1 MKKITLKLIA
11 VFFLLQCY
19 NLKAQTKSI
28 AFLGQAPTY
37 NDNISAAADGF
48 TYDDDRAAAVWFM
61 DVFIPS
67 QAVISGTYF
76 SFQDV
81 AEGADIS
88 SYDAIWIQS
97 DGATYPERLNEWPR
111 GVTEGDG
118 VTRHCVIKETGFEW
132 NGGDAA
138 CIALEDAFIS
148 SIRSFYEAG
157 GNIFLGNYAGKALE
171 VIGAFDGLTNPWEYR
186 PNQTFGDVTVNAANT
201 AGAWSTN
208 WSGNSSSSYISG
220 ITTTTATCSFSTQ
233 SIEFL
238 SADTEKKNRAC
249 QYNLDFGRIYDDIGG
264 TIADRRTEFENI
276 LNAEILLDNCDGN
289 EIQGAQFNPRTSGLG
304 TIVWYGSGVYDW
316 YAPGTGNNDNVKL
329 LTKNTLLSLADDGTT
344 LTSNNLNNSD
354 KVSVYPNPIVNNL
367 NINYSG
373 QAMTSVYDLSGK
385 KILTTNSKDIDF
397 SDFSNGI
404 YIIKVVDTKTN
415 QTYFSKVIK

>member
-1 MKKITLKLIA
+1 MKTITLKLIA
-11 VFFLLQCY
+11 VSFLLQCY
-19 NLKAQTKSI
+19 NLKAQSKSI

-37 NDNISAAADGF
+37 NDNIPTAADGF

-61 DVFIPS
+61 DVFVPS
-67 QAVISGTYF
+67 QADVSGTYF

-111 GVTEGDG
+111 GTTEGDG

-201 AGAWSTN
+201 AGAWSAN
-208 WSGNSSSSYISG
+208 WSGDSSSQYISN
-220 ITTTTATCSFSTQ
+220 ITTNNVTCSFSTQ
-233 SIEFL
+233 SIEL
-238 SADTEKKNRAC
+238 LTADTEKKNRAC

-264 TIADRRTEFENI
+264 TITERRTELEST

-289 EIQGAQFNPRTSGLG
+289 EIQGAQFNPRTGGHG

-329 LTKNTLLSLADDGTT
+329 LTQNTLLSLADNTVT
-344 LTSNNLNNSD
+344 LTSNNIINSEEI
-354 KVSVYPNPIVNNL
+354 SIYPNPVINNL
-367 NINYSG
+367 NINYTG
-373 QAMTSVYDLSGK
+373 QTKTTVYDLSGRI
-385 KILTTNSKDIDF
+385 ILTTDSKTIDF
-397 SDFSNGI
+397 SDFSNGVYVVKI
-404 YIIKVVDTKTN
+404 TDIITN
-415 QTYFSKVIK
+415 QTYFSKIIR

>member
-1 MKKITLKLIA
+1 MKTITLKLITIT
-11 VFFLLQCY
+11 FLLQCY
-19 NLKAQTKSI
+19 NLKAQSKSI

-37 NDNISAAADGF
+37 NDNIPAAADGF

-61 DVFIPS
+61 DVFISS
-67 QAVISGTYF
+67 QADINGTYF

-81 AEGADIS
+81 AEGADLS

-111 GVTEGDG
+111 GTTEGDG

-157 GNIFLGNYAGKALE
+157 GNVFLGNYAGKALE
-171 VIGAFDGLTNPWEYR
+171 VIGTFDGLTNPWEYR

-201 AGAWSTN
+201 ASAWSTN
-208 WSGNSSSSYISG
+208 WSGSASSSYISD
-220 ITTTTATCSFSTQ
+220 ITTAVATCSFSTQ

-264 TIADRRTEFENI
+264 TIADRRTEFEST

-289 EIQGAQFNPRTSGLG
+289 EIQGAQFNPRTGGHG

-329 LTKNTLLSLADDGTT
+329 LTENTLMSLVDAGVTLS
-344 LTSNNLNNSD
+344 SNNIHNSD
-354 KVSVYPNPIVNNL
+354 EISVYPNPVVNYL
-367 NINYSG
+367 NINYAG
-373 QAMTSVYDLSGK
+373 KTKTDVYDLSGK
-385 KILTTNSKDIDF
+385 AILTTISKKINF
-397 SDFSNGI
+397 NNYANGI
-404 YIIKVVDTKTN
+404 YILRVTDIKSNKT
-415 QTYFSKVIK
+415 YHYKIVK